1 MELKTIPLDE
11 SSEGE
16 VSVEKNIEEVPMSVL
31 RETQEATSEI
41 EGTESG
47 VEEAVSEV
55 EVADPET
62 EEAVSEVEVADPETE
77 EAVSEAEV
85 ADPETEEAVSEVEVA
100 DPETEEATSEAE
112 GEILPEEV
120 EKPEGTAWYV
130 IHSYSGY
137 ENKVRKN
144 LLQRIES
151 MEMGSEIFTVV
162 VPTEEEVEI
171 KNGHR
176 RTYKRRVFP
185 GYILVE
191 MLLTEQSWYVVR
203 NTPGVTGFVGSGSE
217 PTPLQDEEVDKIIK
231 RMEVDSPKI
240 KVGFREGQTVRIT
253 DGPFADFTGIVDEL
267 FLDRGKVRVLISM
280 FGRETPIEMD
290 FLQVEKL

>member
-1 MELKTIPLDE
+1 MIELETIPLDE
-11 SSEGE
+11 RSEGE
-16 VSVEKNIEEVPMSVL
+16 VITEKDIEEVPVS
-31 RETQEATSEI
+31 ATGDAQGAISEI
-41 EGTESG
+41 EGTDSG
-47 VEEAVSEV
+47 AGEAASEV
-55 EVADPET
+55 EMTDPET
-62 EEAVSEVEVADPETE
+62 G
-77 EAVSEAEV
+77 EAVSEAE
-85 ADPETEEAVSEVEVA
+85 DE
-100 DPETEEATSEAE
+100 D
-112 GEILPEEV
+112 EILQVEV
-120 EKPEGTAWYV
+120 EKPEDTAWYV

-217 PTPLQDEEVDKIIK
+217 PTPLRDEEVDKIIK

-253 DGPFADFTGIVDEL
+253 DGPFADFTGVVDEL

-280 FGRETPIEMD
+280 FGRETPLEMD

>member
-1 MELKTIPLDE
+1 MELKAIPLDE
-11 SSEGE
+11 RSEGE
-16 VSVEKNIEEVPMSVL
+16 VSTEKDIEEAPMS
-31 RETQEATSEI
+31 ATGDAQGVISEI
-41 EGTESG
+41 EGTHSG
-47 VEEAVSEV
+47 AGEAASEV
-55 EVADPET
+55 EVSDPET
-62 EEAVSEVEVADPETE
+62 SAAMSEVEVTDSATE
-77 EAVSEAEV
+77 DAVSEAE
-85 ADPETEEAVSEVEVA
+85 DEDET
-100 DPETEEATSEAE
+100 
-112 GEILPEEV
+112 LQEEV

-151 MEMGSEIFTVV
+151 MEMGSEIFSVI

-171 KNGHR
+171 KDGHR

-203 NTPGVTGFVGSGSE
+203 NTPGVTGFVGSGSD
-217 PTPLQDEEVDKIIK
+217 PTPLRDEEVDKIIK
-231 RMEVDSPKI
+231 RMEVDTPTI

-253 DGPFADFTGIVDEL
+253 NGPFADFTGIVDEL

-280 FGRETPIEMD
+280 FGRETPLEMD

>member
-1 MELKTIPLDE
+1 MELKMPPSDE
-11 SSEGE
+11 HDEGE
-16 VSVEKNIEEVPMSVL
+16 VTTEDNIGEVPVSVLEATEEV
-31 RETQEATSEI
+31 
-41 EGTESG
+41 EGTEPE
-47 VEEAVSEV
+47 VEEAL
-55 EVADPET
+55 
-62 EEAVSEVEVADPETE
+62 
-77 EAVSEAEV
+77 
-85 ADPETEEAVSEVEVA
+85 
-100 DPETEEATSEAE
+100 SEAE
-112 GEILPEEV
+112 GTAPEAEEALSEAEGTAPEAEEALSEAEGTAPEAEEVPSEAEDEGEAPREEV

-151 MEMGSEIFTVV
+151 MDMGSEIFSVI

-171 KNGHR
+171 KDGHR
-176 RTYKRRVFP
+176 RIYKRRVFP

-203 NTPGVTGFVGSGSE
+203 NTPGVTGFVGSGNE
-217 PTPLQDEEVDKIIK
+217 PTSLREEEVDKIIK
-231 RMEVDSPKI
+231 RMEVDTPKI
-240 KVGFREGQTVRIT
+240 KVGFREGQSVRIT
-253 DGPFADFTGIVDEL
+253 EGPFADFTGIVDEL
-267 FLDRGKVRVLISM
+267 FLDRGKVRVLVSM

>member
-1 MELKTIPLDE
+1 MDMETIPLDE
-11 SSEGE
+11 RSEGE
-16 VSVEKNIEEVPMSVL
+16 VSTEKDIEEAPLSVTGDAQ
-31 RETQEATSEI
+31 ETTPEI

-47 VEEAVSEV
+47 VEEV
-55 EVADPET
+55 
-62 EEAVSEVEVADPETE
+62 VSEVEVADPETE

-85 ADPETEEAVSEVEVA
+85 ADPE
-100 DPETEEATSEAE
+100 AE
-112 GEILPEEV
+112 GEILQEEV

-217 PTPLQDEEVDKIIK
+217 PTPLRDEEVDKIIK

-280 FGRETPIEMD
+280 FGRETPLEMD